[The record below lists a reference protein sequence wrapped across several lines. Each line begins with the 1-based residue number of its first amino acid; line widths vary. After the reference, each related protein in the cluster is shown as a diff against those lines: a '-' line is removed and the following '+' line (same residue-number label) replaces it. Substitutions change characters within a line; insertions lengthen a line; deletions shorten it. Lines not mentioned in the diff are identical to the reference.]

1 MIKKIINIK
10 ALFAAFVLMAPF
22 QASQA
27 AILDVTSL
35 SVDTLSANLTIGSLG
50 STGGSTSIMPPA
62 LITMGSYQDPILSF
76 SDSFGSGT
84 FEASIYTSAIGGAA
98 APSASVDTLAG
109 NFASIDL
116 ESLRIGAVLTTGLGT
131 YSFDNPFWPFN
142 TTPTGTLYDPMN
154 GDFSLTWAFNDVVS
168 VYNHNL
174 GSYFDLNVNFDVSLS
189 GQAAAVPLPA
199 AIWLFVSGLLAVVGF
214 VRKRP

>member
-1 MIKKIINIK
+1 MIKKIINIR
-10 ALFAAFVLMAPF
+10 ALFAAILLVAPF

-35 SVDTLSANLTIGSLG
+35 SVDTLTANLTIGGLG

-76 SDSFGSGT
+76 SDSFGSGS
-84 FEASIYTSAIGGAA
+84 FEASIYTSAIGGP

-116 ESLRIGAVLTTGLGT
+116 QSLRIGAVMTTGLGT

-142 TTPTGTLYDPMN
+142 TTPSGTLYDPMS
-154 GDFSLTWAFNDVVS
+154 GDFSLTWAFSDTVS
-168 VYNHNL
+168 VYNQNL
-174 GSYFDLNVNFDVSLS
+174 NSYFDVNVDFDVSLS
-189 GQAAAVPLPA
+189 GQAAVVPLLA
-199 AIWLFVSGLLAVVGF
+199 AVWLFVSGLLAVVGF
-214 VRKRP
+214 VRRRP